1 MAFKKE
7 IRQHIYFIDEQKPQC
22 PVKEENGLSCRIC
35 QTTEKCLFTK
45 TITVHHLDYIK
56 SSPGAKQKTEAS
68 NLSTCW
74 GSERQKGSR
83 QKRGAMIYQPT
94 GWTMI
99 HKCCADW
106 TPP

>member
-56 SSPGAKQKTEAS
+56 SSPGAKKKQKPLTYPHAGVQ
-68 NLSTCW
+68 NV
-74 GSERQKGSR
+74 
-83 QKRGAMIYQPT
+83 KRGA
-94 GWTMI
+94 GRREEL
-99 HKCCADW
+99 
-106 TPP
+106 